1 MTDGADDGLEW
12 PSLPRETLASRA
24 LRVLSA
30 EQRAA
35 ELESQLDEAREEL
48 SRRENEIVSLQES
61 LELNAGEN
69 SRLSSL
75 LDEHSA
81 AAEKEKSRIG
91 RLARALAKQ
100 KREHDEVNERRQA
113 ETSELNSRLEEAL
126 ARAIVAEKLLAEAQ
140 QNLDARNV
148 NNNELER
155 KIADAVIAAEEK
167 EYEIRDLNRSR
178 SKLIDELSRLQA
190 IGKVRDADLARAK
203 ENQRLLADL
212 VVQLEAKVQ
221 RSKSDVK
228 IAEST
233 PPLQR
238 SGRTN
243 CAVLKRDLDKDT
255 WLLGPVPP
263 VAA

>member
-113 ETSELNSRLEEAL
+113 ETSELSSRLEEAL
-126 ARAIVAEKLLAEAQ
+126 ARAIAAEKLLAEARQ
-140 QNLDARNV
+140 DLSARNTE
-148 NNNELER
+148 NNALER
-155 KIADAVIAAEEK
+155 RIGDAVTAVQEK
-167 EYEIRDLNRSR
+167 DYEIQDLTRSR

-190 IGKVRDADLARAK
+190 ISKVRDADFAHAK

-221 RSKSDVK
+221 RSKND
-228 IAEST
+228 AEISERA
-233 PPLQR
+233 PPLQH
-238 SGRTN
+238 SGRMN

-255 WLLGPVPP
+255 WLLGPLPP